1 LVLSSNAHTGA
12 SMELV
17 EALERLALVGTPI
30 DSEISSSSSSST
42 RRKRASVLIPILS
55 NGTILLTQRNRK
67 LRSHGG
73 QVCFPG
79 GRQDD
84 DDNGDDVQTAL
95 REAREEVGLDDK
107 SVRPIGRLPAL
118 ISQHGLCVTPI
129 IGRVVAKDDDN
140 VNDADAL
147 VDSLVLS
154 KDEVDAVFVVPLE
167 YFADDANLSR
177 PVECIAWH
185 GDTFEMRTYEYT
197 YQNRSFTI
205 WGLTAYIAHQV
216 ASVATFRGQGR
227 LRRYCCRPKEDH
239 HATKTA
245 MTTMPVARWQSG
257 HFSVHQDGEFLI
269 HEELHDH
276 NDRIA
281 SSEGHSGRLSLK
293 RIQVHAAAQ
302 QIESTAKRE
311 HVQPAHSFQVQDLD
325 GGQIWR
331 LAADNETQR
340 LQWIAYLHWSSMK
353 LKSKGRTAAS

>member
-1 LVLSSNAHTGA
+1 
-12 SMELV
+12 MELV

-197 YQNRSFTI
+197 YQTRSFTI

-216 ASVATFRGQGR
+216 ASVATFRGKGR
-227 LRRYCCRPKEDH
+227 LRRHCCRPEQEDH
-239 HATKTA
+239 HTTTTTTTTT
-245 MTTMPVARWQSG
+245 TTMPVARWQSG
-257 HFSVHQDGEFLI
+257 NFSVHQDGEFLI

-276 NDRIA
+276 NDRIT

-293 RIQVHAAAQ
+293 RIQVNAAAAQ
-302 QIESTAKRE
+302 QEETTAKPE
-311 HVQPAHSFQVQDLD
+311 HVLLGHSFQVQDLD
-325 GGQIWR
+325 GGQIWK

-340 LQWIAYLHWSSMK
+340 LQWIAYLHWSSMRLTK
-353 LKSKGRTAAS
+353 KGS